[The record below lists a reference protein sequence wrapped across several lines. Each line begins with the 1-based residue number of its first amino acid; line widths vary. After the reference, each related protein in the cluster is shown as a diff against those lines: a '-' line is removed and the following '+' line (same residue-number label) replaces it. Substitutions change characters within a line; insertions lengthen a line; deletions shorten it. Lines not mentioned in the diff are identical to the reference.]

1 MTGHQEHPGTG
12 RNLRHEPTGQ
22 VVLEDMARSCGIRRV
37 QVVEPRAG
45 SDAFE
50 SALVEALESS
60 ELAVL
65 IARRPCILI
74 AKELK
79 EYEQRCQCQEIGEPC
94 AATV

>member
-12 RNLRHEPTGQ
+12 RNLNHEPTGK

-37 QVVEPRAG
+37 QVVEPRVG

-50 SALVEALESS
+50 QALTEALQSR
-60 ELAVL
+60 ELAVI

-79 EYEQRCQCQEIGEPC
+79 EYEKRCKCHDDGEPC
-94 AATV
+94 AAAV